1 MKLNK
6 YVSYKSCPIPC
17 PKVMP
22 KSKPWRCSA
31 KGYIPCR
38 QTFLT
43 SEYNVRH
50 RFNFQ
55 TIGWYSFQGLH
66 SIGFSFSRFEP
77 SVLSINITETL
88 SRKPE

>member
-1 MKLNK
+1 MYHISHVLFL
-6 YVSYKSCPIPC
+6 VLKSCQNLNPGDARLRDI
-17 PKVMP
+17 
-22 KSKPWRCSA
+22 SLA
-31 KGYIPCR
+31 A
-38 QTFLT
+38 
-43 SEYNVRH
+43 RH
-50 RFNFQ
+50 SSHQSITLDTVFNFQ